1 MKHILLGI
9 VLIVVG
15 IGLAGARVARSSVA
29 SRRGSAAVSTTTSE
43 VTWLVPIAGVVLI
56 VLGVLFAV
64 RAIG

>member
-15 IGLAGARVARSSVA
+15 VGLAFARVARSSVA

-43 VTWLVPIAGVVLI
+43 MTWVFPVAGVVL
-56 VLGVLFAV
+56 VLLGILLATRVF
-64 RAIG
+64 